1 LHSGVNERKY
11 DECLLLIVTSSRIK
25 DEENFIYLEHMSHFG
40 MICPNTVG
48 HLNPMLALADALRR
62 RGHQVTFFLLG
73 HPPASL
79 QEGGF
84 EVRPLGGTLFPADEF
99 QAEIRKLGLLQ
110 GRAAL
115 KHTFALSA
123 RSASAIMANGPLAV
137 RAAGIDALTVDQ
149 VTSAG
154 GTVAD
159 ELGLPFVTVSNA
171 LLLNADPIVPPFF
184 THWQPR
190 DTWWA
195 RLRNRITWD
204 RLDQLY
210 TPVISQI
217 QARRKTLG
225 LPAPQRIAEV
235 WSSRLQISQQPA
247 AFEFPRLELPKQV
260 RFVGPLRL
268 PAGYPSAPFP
278 WERLDGRPL
287 IYASLGTLQNR
298 VADNF
303 RALAGACEGL
313 DAQLVISTGNG
324 LAPEALGELPGQ
336 PIVVPFAPQD
346 ELLRRAALA
355 VTHAGLNTALD
366 ALAQGVPMVA
376 VPVTN
381 EQPGIAARIAWVGA
395 GEVYTQRQL
404 TPQRL
409 RPLIER
415 VLKEPSYRAAA
426 ASMREAIQ
434 ASGGAPRAAEL
445 IEQSLA

>member
-1 LHSGVNERKY
+1 MN
-11 DECLLLIVTSSRIK
+11 
-25 DEENFIYLEHMSHFG
+25 HFG
-40 MICPNTVG
+40 IICPNTVG
-48 HLNPMLALADALRR
+48 HLNPMLALADALRS

-73 HPPASL
+73 HPPASMRDA
-79 QEGGF
+79 GF
-84 EVRPLGGTLFPADEF
+84 EVRPLGGTLFAADEF
-99 QAEIRKLGLLQ
+99 QAEIQKLGLLQ

-123 RSASAIMANGPLAV
+123 RSAVAIMANGPLEV
-137 RAAGIDALTVDQ
+137 RTAGVHALLVDQ

-171 LLLNADPIVPPFF
+171 LLLNSDPLVPPFF

-195 RLRNRITWD
+195 RLRNRIAWD
-204 RLDQLY
+204 RLGHLY
-210 TPVISQI
+210 TPVLSRI
-217 QARRKTLG
+217 QARRQKLG
-225 LPAPQRIAEV
+225 LPVPQRIAEA
-235 WSSRLQISQQPA
+235 WSNRLQISQQPA
-247 AFEFPRLELPKQV
+247 AFEFPRQELPEQV

-268 PAGYPSAPFP
+268 PAGYPTVPFP

-298 VADNF
+298 VAQNF
-303 RALAGACEGL
+303 RALAAACEGH

-324 LAPEALGELPGQ
+324 LAPEALGELPGK
-336 PIVVPFAPQD
+336 PIVVPFAPQA
-346 ELLRRAALA
+346 ELLRHAALA

-366 ALAQGVPMVA
+366 ALAHGVPMVA

-395 GEVYTQRQL
+395 GEVCAQRQI
-404 TPQRL
+404 TPQSL

-415 VLKEPSYRAAA
+415 VLKDASYCAAA
-426 ASMREAIQ
+426 ARMSEAIRD
-434 ASGGAPRAAEL
+434 SGGAPRAVEL
-445 IEQSLA
+445 IEQNLG

>member
-1 LHSGVNERKY
+1 MN
-11 DECLLLIVTSSRIK
+11 
-25 DEENFIYLEHMSHFG
+25 HFG
-40 MICPNTVG
+40 IICPNTVG
-48 HLNPMLALADALRR
+48 HLNPMLALADALRS

-73 HPPASL
+73 HPPASMRDA
-79 QEGGF
+79 GF
-84 EVRPLGGTLFPADEF
+84 EVRPLGGTLFAADEF
-99 QAEIRKLGLLQ
+99 QAEIQKLGLLQ

-123 RSASAIMANGPLAV
+123 RSAAAIMTNGPLEV
-137 RAAGIDALTVDQ
+137 RTAGVHALLVDQ

-171 LLLNADPIVPPFF
+171 LLLNSDPLVPPFF

-195 RLRNRITWD
+195 RLRNRIAWD
-204 RLDQLY
+204 RLGHLY
-210 TPVISQI
+210 TPVLSRI
-217 QARRKTLG
+217 QARRQKLG
-225 LPAPQRIAEV
+225 LPVPQRIAEA
-235 WSSRLQISQQPA
+235 WSNRLQISQQPA
-247 AFEFPRLELPKQV
+247 AFEFPRQELPEQV

-268 PAGYPSAPFP
+268 PAGYPTVPFP

-298 VADNF
+298 VAQNF
-303 RALAGACEGL
+303 RALAAACEGF

-324 LAPEALGELPGQ
+324 LAPEALGELPGK
-336 PIVVPFAPQD
+336 PIVVPFAPQA
-346 ELLRRAALA
+346 ELLRHAALA

-366 ALAQGVPMVA
+366 ALAHGVPMVA

-395 GEVYTQRQL
+395 GEVCAQRQI
-404 TPQRL
+404 TPQSL

-415 VLKEPSYRAAA
+415 VLKDASYRAAA
-426 ASMREAIQ
+426 ARMSEAIRD
-434 ASGGAPRAAEL
+434 SGGAPRAVEL
-445 IEQSLA
+445 IEQNLG

>member
-1 LHSGVNERKY
+1 MN
-11 DECLLLIVTSSRIK
+11 
-25 DEENFIYLEHMSHFG
+25 HFG
-40 MICPNTVG
+40 IICPNTVG
-48 HLNPMLALADALRR
+48 HLNPMLALADALRS

-73 HPPASL
+73 HPPASMRDA
-79 QEGGF
+79 GF
-84 EVRPLGGTLFPADEF
+84 EVRPLGGTLFAADEF
-99 QAEIRKLGLLQ
+99 QAEIQKLGLLQ

-123 RSASAIMANGPLAV
+123 RSAVAIMANGPLEV
-137 RAAGIDALTVDQ
+137 RTAGVHALLVDQ

-171 LLLNADPIVPPFF
+171 LLLNSDPLVPPFF

-195 RLRNRITWD
+195 RLRNRIAWD
-204 RLDQLY
+204 RLGHLY
-210 TPVISQI
+210 TPVLSRI
-217 QARRKTLG
+217 QARRQKLG
-225 LPAPQRIAEV
+225 LPVPQRIAEA
-235 WSSRLQISQQPA
+235 WSNRLQISQQPA
-247 AFEFPRLELPKQV
+247 AFEFPRQELPEQV

-268 PAGYPSAPFP
+268 PAGYPTVPFP

-298 VADNF
+298 VAQNF
-303 RALAGACEGL
+303 RALAAACEGH

-324 LAPEALGELPGQ
+324 LAPEALGELPGK
-336 PIVVPFAPQD
+336 PIVVPFAPQA
-346 ELLRRAALA
+346 ELLRHAALA

-366 ALAQGVPMVA
+366 ALAHGVPMVA

-395 GEVYTQRQL
+395 GEVCAQRQI
-404 TPQRL
+404 TPQSL

-415 VLKEPSYRAAA
+415 VLKDASYRAAA
-426 ASMREAIQ
+426 ARMSEAIRD
-434 ASGGAPRAAEL
+434 SGGAPRAVEL
-445 IEQSLA
+445 IEQNLG